1 MFFQAKCA
9 ALSNINYIRI
19 KCTYLTPEICK
30 SYLFLIIRTEGM
42 VRKSGGPGQVLGH
55 SEWLIERNKLQKRG
69 GSGR

>member
-42 VRKSGGPGQVLGH
+42 VRKRGGPGQVSVNG
-55 SEWLIERNKLQKRG
+55 
-69 GSGR
+69 